1 VASRMTT
8 LGTGQ
13 AARQAARQGAILEI
27 DGVTKRYGG
36 LVAVDSVSFDVT
48 PGEILGVIGP
58 NGAGKTTLFG
68 LISGFIPP
76 SAGQVRFDG
85 EMITGVPPH
94 LLVRRGLVRSF
105 QIVQTFADMST
116 LDVVTTAA
124 LVRRPMVEAI
134 DYAADV
140 LARVG
145 LSGKEH
151 LTPKQLS
158 LQDKKLL
165 EVAKCVA
172 TDPRLILLDEVMAGL
187 TLAETE
193 APLAAIRELNRQGVT
208 IVMIEHVMPVVM
220 RAAHRIIVLNF
231 GAKIAEGTPQEIL
244 NDKFVVEAYF
254 GDHIDA

>member
-1 VASRMTT
+1 M
-8 LGTGQ
+8 
-13 AARQAARQGAILEI
+13 AILEV
-27 DGVTKRYGG
+27 DGVTKRFGG
-36 LVAVDSVSFDVT
+36 LVAVDSVSFGVEK
-48 PGEILGVIGP
+48 GEILGIIGP

-76 SAGQVRFDG
+76 SSGDVRFEG
-85 EMITGVPPH
+85 RSIVGTAPH
-94 LLVRRGLVRSF
+94 LLVKDGLVRSF

-124 LVRRPMVEAI
+124 LVRRPLREAI
-134 DYAADV
+134 DYAA
-140 LARVG
+140 LILKRVG
-145 LSGKEH
+145 LSGKEF

-193 APLAAIRELNRQGVT
+193 APLAVVRELNAQGVT
-208 IVMIEHVMPVVM
+208 IVMIEHVMPVIM
-220 RAAHRIIVLNF
+220 RAAHRMIVLNF
-231 GAKIAEGTPQEIL
+231 GAKIAEGTPQQIL
-244 NDKFVVEAYF
+244 DDKAVKDAYF

>member
-1 VASRMTT
+1 M
-8 LGTGQ
+8 
-13 AARQAARQGAILEI
+13 AILEVE
-27 DGVTKRYGG
+27 GVSKRFGG
-36 LVAVDSVSFDVT
+36 LVAVDDVSFSVEK
-48 PGEILGVIGP
+48 GEILGIIGP

-68 LISGFIPP
+68 LISGFLPP
-76 SAGQVRFDG
+76 SAGDVRFEG
-85 EMITGVPPH
+85 RSIVGTPPH
-94 LLVRRGLVRSF
+94 LLVKDGLVRSF

-124 LVRRPMVEAI
+124 LVRRPMREAI
-134 DYAADV
+134 DYAAAI
-140 LARVG
+140 LERVG
-145 LSGKEH
+145 LKGKEF

-193 APLAAIRELNRQGVT
+193 APLAVVRELNAQGVT
-208 IVMIEHVMPVVM
+208 IVMIEHVMPVIM
-220 RAAHRIIVLNF
+220 RAAHRMIVLNF
-231 GAKIAEGTPQEIL
+231 GAKIAEGTPQQIL
-244 NDKFVVEAYF
+244 EDKAVKEAYF

>member
-1 VASRMTT
+1 VA
-8 LGTGQ
+8 
-13 AARQAARQGAILEI
+13 
-27 DGVTKRYGG
+27 
-36 LVAVDSVSFDVT
+36 
-48 PGEILGVIGP
+48 
-58 NGAGKTTLFG
+58 
-68 LISGFIPP
+68 
-76 SAGQVRFDG
+76 
-85 EMITGVPPH
+85 PH
-94 LLVRRGLVRSF
+94 KIVERGLVRSF

-124 LVRRPMVEAI
+124 LVRRPLREAI

-145 LSGKEH
+145 LGGKEN
-151 LTPKQLS
+151 LTPRQLS

-193 APLAAIRELNRQGVT
+193 APLAVVRELNRQGAT
-208 IVMIEHVMPVVM
+208 IVMIEHVMPVIM
-220 RAAHRIIVLNF
+220 RTAHRMIVLNF

-244 NDKFVVEAYF
+244 DDKTVVEAYF
-254 GDHIDA
+254 GDQLDA

>member
-1 VASRMTT
+1 
-8 LGTGQ
+8 L
-13 AARQAARQGAILEI
+13 AILEVE
-27 DGVTKRYGG
+27 GVTKRFGG
-36 LVAVDSVSFDVT
+36 LVAVDAVSFAVQS
-48 PGEILGVIGP
+48 GEILGIIGP

-68 LISGFIPP
+68 LISGFLPP
-76 SAGQVRFDG
+76 SAGDVRFEG
-85 EMITGVPPH
+85 RSIVGTAPH
-94 LLVRRGLVRSF
+94 LLVKEGLVRSF

-124 LVRRPMVEAI
+124 LVRRPLREAI
-134 DYAADV
+134 DYAA
-140 LARVG
+140 LILERVG
-145 LSGKEH
+145 LSGKEF

-193 APLAAIRELNRQGVT
+193 APLAVIRDLNAQGVT
-208 IVMIEHVMPVVM
+208 IVMIEHVMPVIM
-220 RAAHRIIVLNF
+220 RAAHRMIVINF
-231 GAKIAEGTPQEIL
+231 GARIAEGTPQEIL
-244 NDKFVVEAYF
+244 EDKAVKDAYF